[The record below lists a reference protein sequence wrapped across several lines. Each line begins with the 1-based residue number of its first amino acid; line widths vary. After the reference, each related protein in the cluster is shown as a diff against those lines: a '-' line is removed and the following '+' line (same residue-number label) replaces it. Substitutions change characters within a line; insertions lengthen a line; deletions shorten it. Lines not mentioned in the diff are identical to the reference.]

1 VRRVQLLALHLL
13 SGRLLLEF
21 LEMRRR
27 LLGAMR
33 EVVAAARDELE
44 PLRCRGL
51 PLVTV
56 CIPTRNE
63 ECFIG
68 QALFA
73 LRRVNLYPRL
83 EIIVADYASR
93 DATVEIAGR
102 FGAKV
107 VSLDKPGVGRA
118 RHECSLEARGEI
130 VVQID
135 ADTVVTPFAI
145 PRAVAHLLSG
155 RVHVY
160 HTAHYYYDGDAL
172 LNLAAHYYDKYFR
185 KPYRTTG
192 HFIAYTRDLYDCVQ
206 FDPNVSWGE
215 DYDFGERA
223 FKKFGNSIFK
233 FDRETIVLVSSRM
246 YRRRGALSKTISA
259 MSRGRS

>member
-33 EVVAAARDELE
+33 EVVAAARGELE

-63 ECFIG
+63 ELFIG

-160 HTAHYYYDGDAL
+160 HTAHYY
-172 LNLAAHYYDKYFR
+172 DKYFR

-215 DYDFGERA
+215 DYDFGEWA

-246 YRRRGALSKTISA
+246 YKRRGALSKTISA
-259 MSRGRS
+259 MSRGRY

>member
-1 VRRVQLLALHLL
+1 VRGVQLLALHLL

-27 LLGAMR
+27 FLGAMR
-33 EVVAAARDELE
+33 EVVAAARGELE

-63 ECFIG
+63 ERFIG

-93 DATVEIAGR
+93 DATVEIARR

-107 VSLDKPGVGRA
+107 VSLDKRGPAGRGTSAPWRPGARSWSRSTRTPSSHPSRYRA
-118 RHECSLEARGEI
+118 RW
-130 VVQID
+130 
-135 ADTVVTPFAI
+135 
-145 PRAVAHLLSG
+145 
-155 RVHVY
+155 
-160 HTAHYYYDGDAL
+160 
-172 LNLAAHYYDKYFR
+172 
-185 KPYRTTG
+185 RT
-192 HFIAYTRDLYDCVQ
+192 
-206 FDPNVSWGE
+206 
-215 DYDFGERA
+215 
-223 FKKFGNSIFK
+223 
-233 FDRETIVLVSSRM
+233 
-246 YRRRGALSKTISA
+246 
-259 MSRGRS
+259 

>member
-1 VRRVQLLALHLL
+1 
-13 SGRLLLEF
+13 
-21 LEMRRR
+21 
-27 LLGAMR
+27 MR
-33 EVVAAARDELE
+33 EVDAAARGELE

-63 ECFIG
+63 ERFIG

-93 DATVEIAGR
+93 DATVEIARR

-107 VSLDKPGVGRA
+107 VSLDKPGAGRA

-145 PRAVAHLLSG
+145 PRAVAHLAG
-155 RVHVY
+155 RSLGVY
-160 HTAHYYYDGDAL
+160 HTARYCYDGGAL
-172 LNLAAHYYDKYFR
+172 LNLALHYFDKYFR
-185 KPYRTTG
+185 KPHYTPG
-192 HFIAYTRDLYDCVQ
+192 HFIAYTKELYDYVQ
-206 FDPNVSWGE
+206 FDVNAPLGVD
-215 DYDFGERA
+215 DYDIGAKA
-223 FKKFGNSIFK
+223 FKKFGERIFVYDK
-233 FDRETIVLVSSRM
+233 ETIVFASSRG
-246 YRRRGALSKTISA
+246 YKRDQLKYLTYLLKLSI
-259 MSRGRS
+259 